1 MKLPETIRA
10 AFVIARRDFT
20 ATVFSKTF
28 LFFLLGPLFPLLLGV
43 GMVGIGAQVDR
54 NSKAPPVAVISSPED
69 YELLVAARKRLSPL
83 GGAEPLVELRYVFP
97 KGDIN
102 QQRDRLLSDNDR
114 PVFGVLD
121 GGLAAP
127 HLTGAVTRGGRP
139 ARQVPLFVEEAR
151 RIKVQP
157 NVEGAPL
164 RLTPTTSTS
173 GLEAFTRSM
182 TARVGQTLLFVL
194 TILLAGML
202 LSQLIEEKSSKVIEV
217 LAAAVPVD
225 AIFLGKLFA
234 MLGMSLVGIAA
245 WGLAGAFLI
254 DVIREGGLATLATP
268 AVGWPAFLIL
278 VFVYFSMSYLLIGA
292 TFLGIG
298 AQASTVREV
307 QTLSMPVTMGQVVLF
322 GFAAIGVG
330 RPMSTEA
337 IAAAVFPLSSP
348 FAMIARAAEQP
359 ALWPH
364 LVALTWQGLWVALIL
379 RMASG
384 VFRRSVLKSGRSRPP
399 LIKFWATS
407 LLAMLGLA
415 SKASR

>member
-20 ATVFSKTF
+20 ATVLSKTF
-28 LFFLLGPLFPLLLGV
+28 LFFLLGPLFPILLGV

-54 NSKAPPVAVISSPED
+54 NAKAPPVAVISSAGE
-69 YELLVAARKRLSPL
+69 YELIAAARQRLLPL
-83 GGAEPLVELRYVFP
+83 ADAAPLVELRHVTP
-97 KGDIN
+97 EADLAA
-102 QQRDRLLSDNDR
+102 QRAQLLSNDGN
-114 PVFGVLD
+114 PVIAVLD
-121 GGLAAP
+121 GGIAAP
-127 HLTGAVTRGGRP
+127 HLTGAVTSRGRT
-139 ARQVPLFVEEAR
+139 ARHVGLFVEEAR
-151 RIKVQP
+151 RMAVQP
-157 NVEGAPL
+157 PANGPPL
-164 RLTPTTSTS
+164 RLTPTESTS

-234 MLGMSLVGIAA
+234 MLGMSLVGITV
-245 WGLAGAFLI
+245 WTLAGATVI
-254 DVIREGGLATLATP
+254 DLLREGGLATLATP

-278 VFVYFSMSYLLIGA
+278 VLVYFSMSYLLIGA

-322 GFAAIGVG
+322 GFAAVGVG

-348 FAMIARAAEQP
+348 FAMIARAAEQS

-364 LVALTWQGLWVALIL
+364 LLALIWQGLWVALIL
-379 RMASG
+379 KVAAAI
-384 VFRRSVLKSGRSRPP
+384 FRRSVLKSGKSSRRWWRRKP
-399 LIKFWATS
+399 A
-407 LLAMLGLA
+407 
-415 SKASR
+415 